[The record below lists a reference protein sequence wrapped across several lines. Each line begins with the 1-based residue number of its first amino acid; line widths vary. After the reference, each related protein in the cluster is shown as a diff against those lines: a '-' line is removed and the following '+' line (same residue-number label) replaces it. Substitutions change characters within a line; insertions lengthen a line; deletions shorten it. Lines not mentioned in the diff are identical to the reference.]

1 MEENKKILEE
11 ISRISFLTDYDPKK
25 VISEQKT
32 KKGGFSIGGEFGNKE
47 FNFRGRQR
55 DPGRMSLDF
64 SYDKELDKGLDTA
77 GDVLGKMNSELG
89 GDEEFKKLP
98 SETKNLLANG
108 FYNAITLL
116 INGQKLPKEDKEGLK
131 KIKKFFKK
139 SQKWQFAIVT
149 PSDDAISTVNVKVK
163 SKGDITSLES
173 LNSVMSTEI
182 SNLNTSNA
190 SEGTILSKSASYF
203 SYDSKSGDVSSL
215 PLQKSVMSTL
225 FSRASKPLKTKEL
238 SPEKVFN
245 EAAELNVVM
254 PRIPGVYAKGSSDP
268 SSFFKGL
275 MNTILNEIYKSEV
288 TIGGETK
295 TVKEMIDCGTENC
308 NSQYRINVTDA
319 TIVSSASNTW
329 TNEVLDFTHD
339 NAGNKLKDIRGI
351 SSSGKNPKNVK
362 LAKDRA
368 NNLIQLVMQDLGKT
382 PGLNLSTNWSNNIE
396 TEIRITDTG
405 GKVDESPEKDKKKYP
420 NPGQYSEISIGF
432 MVYKN
437 TNKTV
442 SASNELN
449 GVITQRI
456 IVLRYVG
463 GKAAN
468 IELDF
473 NLEMPTNNESL
484 YLKKGIFHL
493 QHLSQNTTDR
503 RSRKQQNTRDRD
515 FERNRKDSH
524 GNRYGNQ

>member
-11 ISRISFLTDYDPKK
+11 IKRISFLTNYDPKK
-25 VISEQKT
+25 VISEQET
-32 KKGGFSIGGEFGNKE
+32 EKKGFSLGTEFGNKE

-64 SYDKELDKGLDTA
+64 SYDKQLDKGLDTV
-77 GDVLGKMNSELG
+77 GDVLGKMGAELG
-89 GDEEFKKLP
+89 DDSEFKNLP
-98 SETKNLLANG
+98 SETKNMLATG
-108 FYNAITLL
+108 FFNAITALVD
-116 INGQKLPKEDKEGLK
+116 GQKLPKEDKEGLK

-139 SQKWQFAIVT
+139 SQKWRFELIT
-149 PSDDAISTVNVKVK
+149 PSDDAISTVNIKVK

-182 SNLNTSNA
+182 SNLNSSN
-190 SEGTILSKSASYF
+190 SNEGTILGRKASYF
-203 SYDSKSGDVSSL
+203 SYDSKTGDVSSFS
-215 PLQKSVMSTL
+215 LQKPALSTL
-225 FSRASKPLKTKEL
+225 FSRASKPLKTKEV
-238 SPEKVFN
+238 SPENVFT
-245 EAAELNVVM
+245 ETAELNVVM

-268 SSFFKGL
+268 SAFFKGL
-275 MNTILNEIYKSEV
+275 MNTILNEIYESEV
-288 TIGGETK
+288 TVGGETK

-329 TNEVLDFTHD
+329 TTEVLDFTHD
-339 NAGNKLKDIRGI
+339 NSGNKIKDITGI

-362 LAKDRA
+362 LGRDRA
-368 NNLIQLVMQDLGKT
+368 NNLIQLVMEDLGKT

-405 GKVDESPEKDKKKYP
+405 GKVDESRDKTEYP

-432 MVYKN
+432 VIYK
-437 TNKTV
+437 TSKRTV
-442 SASNELN
+442 SASNELS
-449 GVITQRI
+449 GVISQRI
-456 IVLRYVG
+456 IVLKYVG
-463 GKAAN
+463 GKDAN
-468 IELDF
+468 ISLDF
-473 NLEMPTNNESL
+473 NIEMPTKNESL
-484 YLKKGIFHL
+484 YLRKGIFHL
-493 QHLSQNTTDR
+493 ERLSQNTTER

-515 FERNRKDSH
+515 FERKRKDSH

>member
-1 MEENKKILEE
+1 MEEDKKILEE
-11 ISRISFLTDYDPKK
+11 IKRISFLTNYDPKK
-25 VISEQKT
+25 VISEQETERK
-32 KKGGFSIGGEFGNKE
+32 GFSLGGEFGNKE

-77 GDVLGKMNSELG
+77 GDVLSKMNSELS

-139 SQKWQFAIVT
+139 SQKWRFEIIT
-149 PSDDAISTVNVKVK
+149 PSDDAISTVNIKVK

-173 LNSVMSTEI
+173 LNSVMSSEI
-182 SNLNTSNA
+182 SNLNTVNA
-190 SEGTILSKSASYF
+190 SEGTILGKSASYF

-225 FSRASKPLKTKEL
+225 FSRASKPLKTKVLE
-238 SPEKVFN
+238 PEKVFN
-245 EAAELNVVM
+245 ESAELNVVM
-254 PRIPGVYAKGSSDP
+254 PRIPGVYAKGSSNP
-268 SSFFKGL
+268 SAFFKGL
-275 MNTILNEIYKSEV
+275 MVTILNEIYKSEV

-308 NSQYRINVTDA
+308 NSQYRISVTDA

-329 TNEVLDFTHD
+329 TTEVLDFTHD
-339 NAGNKLKDIRGI
+339 NTGKKIKDITEI
-351 SSSGKNPKNVK
+351 SVKGKNPKNVK
-362 LAKDRA
+362 LGRDRA

-382 PGLNLSTNWSNNIE
+382 PGLNLSTTWSNNIE

-405 GKVDESPEKDKKKYP
+405 GKVDESRDKTTYP

-449 GVITQRI
+449 GTITQRI

-468 IELDF
+468 VELDF
-473 NLEMPTNNESL
+473 NLEMPIKRESL
-484 YLKKGIFHL
+484 YLRKGIFHL
-493 QHLSQNTTDR
+493 ERLSSGTTTR
-503 RSRKQQNTRDRD
+503 RMDKQQKTRDRD
-515 FERNRKDSH
+515 FERNRKANNP
-524 GNRYGNQ
+524 GR